1 MVELLAILFP
11 ILLVDVL
18 NPVLFALLVVAAGS
32 SRPVVNSSTML
43 LGHTAAYFLAGFAVS
58 FGLEQMSERL
68 ANPERIDFAIGGVI
82 GVLLIWAFFR
92 MRGGAAPAADEPE
105 WELTPLKCLGFG
117 AMVNFIGIPF
127 ALPYFGAVDQIMKAN
142 LGTADS
148 LTVLAIYNIG
158 YALVF
163 AVVPV
168 SVAIVG
174 DRAKPLLERINQFLV
189 RASDV
194 AMPWMILLL
203 GIWLLID
210 AAHFFVVGKPFGS

>member
-1 MVELLAILFP
+1 MAELLAILFP

-32 SRPVVNSSTML
+32 SRPIVNSSTML
-43 LGHTAAYFLAGFAVS
+43 LGHTAAYFLAGFAIS
-58 FGLEQMSERL
+58 FGLEQVSERL
-68 ANPERIDFAIGGVI
+68 ASPERIDFAISGVI

-92 MRGGAAPAADEPE
+92 MRGGAAPTADEPE
-105 WELTPLKCLGFG
+105 WQLTPLKCLGIG
-117 AMVNFIGIPF
+117 AMVNFTGIPF

-210 AAHFFVVGKPFGS
+210 AAHFFVVGRPFGS